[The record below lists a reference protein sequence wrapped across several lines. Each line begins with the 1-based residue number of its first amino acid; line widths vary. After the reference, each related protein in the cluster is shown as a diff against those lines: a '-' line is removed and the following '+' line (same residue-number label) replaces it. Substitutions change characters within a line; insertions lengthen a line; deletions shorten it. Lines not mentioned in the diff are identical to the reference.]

1 MGLKEARGRF
11 CRPNSVGGLL
21 RENPGAQPQAKFL
34 DYVELLIHTKCSKPC
49 VDSSKQIPNLQ
60 IELKYK
66 KKSPHPV

>member
-49 VDSSKQIPNLQ
+49 VDSSK
-60 IELKYK
+60 
-66 KKSPHPV
+66 